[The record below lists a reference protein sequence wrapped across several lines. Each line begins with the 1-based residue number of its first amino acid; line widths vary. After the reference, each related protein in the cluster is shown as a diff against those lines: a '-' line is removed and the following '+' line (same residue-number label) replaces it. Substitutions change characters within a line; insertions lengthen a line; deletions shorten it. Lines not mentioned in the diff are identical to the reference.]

1 MNIESKRFFAND
13 KGEIQNEGY
22 TRGSIFTDFNYGD
35 FALVFPNPLVTFQK
49 KETDKM
55 IRDHVETHGPG
66 TLEPTSWV
74 PSFWQAKPQ
83 GSREEQNKVARDY
96 AEDTYMKQFHPV
108 LTPMEKNRQSWPLMK
123 FFADWSNFSNIP
135 STDVNTK
142 YLSDERTAMINALLY
157 YSTWSYEID

>member
-1 MNIESKRFFAND
+1 LPKTKIKKFLSSKTQKLGAPKNPELENCKRIVNIESKRFFAND
-13 KGEIQNEGY
+13 KGEIKNDGY

-66 TLEPTSWV
+66 TLEATSWV
-74 PSFWQAKPQ
+74 PSFCKAKPQ

-96 AEDTYMKQFHPV
+96 AE
-108 LTPMEKNRQSWPLMK
+108 
-123 FFADWSNFSNIP
+123 
-135 STDVNTK
+135 
-142 YLSDERTAMINALLY
+142 
-157 YSTWSYEID
+157 